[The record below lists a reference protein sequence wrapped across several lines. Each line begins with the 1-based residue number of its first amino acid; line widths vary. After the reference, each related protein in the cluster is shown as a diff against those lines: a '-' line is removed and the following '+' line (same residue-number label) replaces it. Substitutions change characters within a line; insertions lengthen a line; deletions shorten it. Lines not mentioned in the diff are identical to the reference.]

1 MRNHDIEMILRGLYL
16 SEYGQYNKE
25 EVIRA
30 ILWANDLGVYGWEAV
45 MSMTLKQA
53 AISLIARWHSP
64 KWKDQECT
72 AGFIYRLDDAVLA
85 CNPVDYEQIEQ
96 EFFKEE
102 GIADTRIDSS
112 LHSFIEG
119 VRFAERMHGVT
130 EGCNEDK

>member
-1 MRNHDIEMILRGLYL
+1 MT
-16 SEYGQYNKE
+16 
-25 EVIRA
+25 
-30 ILWANDLGVYGWEAV
+30 
-45 MSMTLKQA
+45 MTLKQA
-53 AISLIARWHSP
+53 AISLIARWNSP

-72 AGFIYRLDDAVLA
+72 AGFIYRLNDAVLA

-130 EGCNEDK
+130 EDKVHLYHNSD